1 MVQILE
7 ETAQYQQY
15 LTAKDPSKIELLGAA
30 MRQAFLNADE
40 QLREHQDSGASD
52 RSGCT
57 SVVACVTP
65 NFIICANAGD
75 SRCVM
80 GTGGITKPLSEDHK
94 PTDEGEKMRIEAAG
108 GSVSWKRVDGDLA
121 VSRALGDFQYKTRSD
136 LPAEQQKV
144 RGEGG
149 GEGESA
155 LGHISVVEFQFF

>member
-7 ETAQYQQY
+7 ETAQFQQY
-15 LTAKDPSKIELLGAA
+15 VAAKDPSQIELFGAA
-30 MRQAFLNADE
+30 LRQTFLDADV
-40 QLREHQDSGASD
+40 QLRAFQDTGASD

-65 NFIICANAGD
+65 KFIICANAGD

-80 GTGGITKPLSEDHK
+80 GTEGITKPLSEDHK
-94 PTDEGEKMRIEAAG
+94 PTDEGEKNRIEAAG

-121 VSRALGDFQYKTRSD
+121 VSRALGDFQYKTRPD

-144 RGEGG
+144 G
-149 GEGESA
+149 
-155 LGHISVVEFQFF
+155 